1 MALFPFSEIRKFVRN
16 SVPADWSFIEIN
28 EDLLSLEIF
37 LKTPWP
43 EFTAEAGLFVA
54 TPRRFD
60 VGGLHVIHPDDA
72 CAHGFYNAESFED
85 IARPDC
91 TGQPIGR
98 VVGDL
103 DGVGLVFKGDD
114 GGDRTKDFFTSD
126 TCGVIHLI
134 EDGGFNVV
142 AFAKS
147 RGAAAADGGF
157 GFLFANFEI
166 RGNPVILLP
175 ADEWAHFRITVE
187 RRAQLDTLGLFG
199 HGFDEF

>member
-1 MALFPFSEIRKFVRN
+1 MVLFPFSEIRKFSRN
-16 SVPADWSFIEIN
+16 SVPADWSFVEIDK
-28 EDLLSLEIF
+28 DLLGLEIF

-72 CAHGFYNAESFED
+72 RAHGFYNAKGFED
-85 IARPDC
+85 VARPDG
-91 TGQPIGR
+91 TGETIRR

-103 DGVGLVFKGDD
+103 DGIGLVFEGDD
-114 GGDRTKDFFTSD
+114 GGDRTKDFFAGD
-126 TCGVIHLI
+126 TRGVIHFI

-147 RGAAAADGGF
+147 LGTAAADGGF
-157 GFLFANFEI
+157 GLLFANFKI
-166 RGNPVILLP
+166 RSNPVVLLL
-175 ADEWAHFRITVE
+175 ADERAHFCVAVE
-187 RRAQLDTLGLFG
+187 RRAQLDTLGFFG
-199 HGFDEF
+199 HGF